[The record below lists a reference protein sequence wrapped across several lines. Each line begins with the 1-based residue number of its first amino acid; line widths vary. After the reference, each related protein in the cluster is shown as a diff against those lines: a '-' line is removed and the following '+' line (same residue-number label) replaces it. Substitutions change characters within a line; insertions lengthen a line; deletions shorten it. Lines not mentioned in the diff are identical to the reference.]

1 MLPDLSHLL
10 LAAGQALT
18 LLLLAPLV
26 SGFARVMRA
35 KMHNRVG
42 PGLLQD
48 YRDLVKLMQRQ
59 EVLPPDSG
67 WAFKIMPGLVMATLL
82 VISMGTPM
90 VTQFAPIAVV
100 GDLIA
105 TLYLFALARFFL
117 ALSGIDSG
125 SSFAGIGASRELTVG
140 VLVEPTMLLS
150 LFVAALLAGSTDL
163 GAISAAIATGHVH
176 SVGAVVMAG
185 VAFGFGVYVELGK
198 LPYDLAEA
206 EQETQE
212 GPLTEYSGP
221 ALAVLKWAFALKQT
235 VVMGWFIGLFLPFG
249 SAADLTFTGVL
260 LGLVAFLLKGF
271 VIFTI
276 VGIVS
281 NTVSRV
287 RFRFMPRHSW
297 AGVGVASLAF
307 VFYLVGV

>member
-1 MLPDLSHLL
+1 MLPDLSHLI
-10 LAAGQALT
+10 LALGQALT

-67 WAFKIMPGLVMATLL
+67 LVFKVMPGLVMATLL
-82 VISMGTPM
+82 VIAVGTPM
-90 VTQFAPIAVV
+90 VTQFAPIAVA
-100 GDLIA
+100 GDLIT

-140 VLVEPTMLLS
+140 VLVEPTMLLA

-163 GAISAAIATGHVH
+163 GAISAAIATGNVH
-176 SVGAVVMAG
+176 SIGALVMAG
-185 VAFGFGVYVELGK
+185 AAFGFGAYVELGK

-221 ALAVLKWAFALKQT
+221 SLAILKWALALKQT
-235 VVMGWFIGLFLPFG
+235 VVVGWFVGLFLPFG
-249 SAADLTFTGVL
+249 SAATLTFAGVL
-260 LGLVAFLLKGF
+260 FGLVAFLLKGF
-271 VIFTI
+271 AIFAV
-276 VGIVS
+276 VGVVS

-287 RFRFMPRHSW
+287 RFRFMPKHSW